1 MIGNPS
7 LKPGRE
13 MMDVLPGS
21 GFHKTFHSL
30 QLELGNTIAH
40 HRD

>member
-1 MIGNPS
+1 
-7 LKPGRE
+7 

-21 GFHKTFHSL
+21 GFQKIFHSL

-40 HRD
+40 NRD